1 MTIEQLIFEH
11 AQMTPMKISLI
22 SGTLEVSYEQLWKEI
37 EMAAAWFGENAERG
51 DRIVVSASKNIEFV
65 YTYFGAHLAGMI
77 CVPIDPETNET
88 RLRRIIDV
96 AKPKLI
102 VGELRNHGE
111 LQVIPFGECKNER
124 IEELKFNFPGD
135 NDIAD
140 LLFTTGTTGLPKGV
154 ALTYGN
160 QMAAAENINTFIG
173 NTADD
178 VEMLA
183 LPISHSFGL
192 GRLRCVLA
200 KGGTLV
206 MLGSFASMKKFF
218 GEMERCHVTGFGM
231 VPASWAYI
239 QKMSGEKIG
248 QFADQLKYIEIG
260 SAFMSLEN
268 KQKLMSLLP
277 KTHICMHYGLTEASR
292 SAFISF
298 HDDAEHLMSAGK
310 ASPNTEI
317 AVFNE
322 EGEMLGKTSD
332 YKSSYSQP
340 LDFKSNGTDDGEI
353 CVKGGHVCSDY
364 WGMPKEEFK
373 KDFFGDYFR
382 TGDWGHIDENGY
394 LYLVS
399 RKKEIINVGGKKVS
413 PIEVEEHLNE
423 IDGIVESACVGIHD
437 DVLGEVVKAFCVC
450 SKEVDFEVVKKI
462 LFKKIETYKIPVF
475 FEVIRELP
483 KTQNGKIQR
492 LMLKN

>member
-1 MTIEQLIFEH
+1 MTIERLIFEY
-11 AQMTPMKISLI
+11 AQTMPRKTALI
-22 SGTLEVSYEQLWKEI
+22 QGTFEVSYGQLWKEI
-37 EMAAAWFGENAERG
+37 EMAASWFCHHANRG
-51 DRIVVSASKNIEFV
+51 DRVIVSASKSIDFV
-65 YTYFGAHLAGMI
+65 YAYFGAHLAGMI

-88 RLRRIIDV
+88 RLQRIIDV
-96 AKPKLI
+96 AKPSLI
-102 VGELRNHGE
+102 VGELRNHGDH
-111 LQVIPFGECKNER
+111 QVIPFEECRQELENSRIRKNELPK
-124 IEELKFNFPGD
+124 ED
-135 NDIAD
+135 DVSD

-154 ALTYGN
+154 ALTYAN

-173 NTADD
+173 NTAND

-192 GRLRCVLA
+192 GRLRCVFA
-200 KGGTLV
+200 KGATLV

-239 QKMSGEKIG
+239 LKMSGDKIG
-248 QFADQLKYIEIG
+248 QFVDQLKYIEIG

-277 KTHICMHYGLTEASR
+277 KTRICMHYGLTEASR

-298 HDDAEHLMSAGK
+298 YDDQDHLMSAGK
-310 ASPNTEI
+310 ASPNTNI
-317 AVFNE
+317 AVFSEQGVSLSNNE
-322 EGEMLGKTSD
+322 
-332 YKSSYSQP
+332 
-340 LDFKSNGTDDGEI
+340 DGEI
-353 CVKGGHVCSDY
+353 CVKGAHVCSDY

-382 TGDWGHIDENGY
+382 TGDWGHIDEDGY
-394 LYLVS
+394 IYLVS

-423 IDGIVESACVGIHD
+423 IDGIEESACVGVHD

-450 SKEVDFEVVKKI
+450 SKEVDFEEVKKI
-462 LFKKIETYKIPVF
+462 LFKKIETYKIPAF
-475 FEVIRELP
+475 FEIIKELP
-483 KTQNGKIQR
+483 KTQNGKLQR
-492 LMLKN
+492 LLLK

>member
-1 MTIEQLIFEH
+1 MTIEHLIYEH
-11 AQMTPMKISLI
+11 AQSTPHKIALI
-22 SGTLEVSYEQLWKEI
+22 QGAVEVTYWHLSKEI
-37 EMAAAWFGENAERG
+37 EMAASWFKQNANQG
-51 DRIVVSASKNIEFV
+51 DRVIISASKNIEFV

-88 RLRRIIDV
+88 RLNRIV
-96 AKPKLI
+96 EVSKPKLI

-111 LQVIPFGECKNER
+111 HVVIPFAEVRSNREYGFDSP
-124 IEELKFNFPGD
+124 IETNV
-135 NDIAD
+135 AD

-154 ALTYGN
+154 TLTFAN
-160 QMAAAENINTFIG
+160 QMAAADNINTFIG
-173 NTADD
+173 NTSDD
-178 VEMLA
+178 IELLA

-200 KGGTLV
+200 KGATLV

-218 GEMERCHVTGFGM
+218 GELEKCHVTGFGM

-239 QKMSGEKIG
+239 LMMSGNKIG

-260 SAFMSLEN
+260 SAFMPLEN
-268 KQKLMSLLP
+268 KQKLMNLLP

-298 HDDAEHLMSAGK
+298 HDDTVHLLSAGK

-317 AVFNE
+317 AVFSE
-322 EGEMLGKTSD
+322 QGERLHAN
-332 YKSSYSQP
+332 Q
-340 LDFKSNGTDDGEI
+340 DGEI

-364 WGMPKEEFK
+364 WEMPKEVFEH
-373 KDFFGDYFR
+373 DFFDGYFR
-382 TGDWGHIDENGY
+382 TGDWGHIDDDGY
-394 LYLVS
+394 IYLVS

-423 IDGIVESACVGIHD
+423 IEGIKESACVGVHD

-450 SKEVDFEVVKKI
+450 SKEVDFEDVKKI
-462 LFKKIETYKIPVF
+462 LFKKIEAYKIPAF

-483 KTQNGKIQR
+483 KTQNGKLQR
-492 LMLKN
+492 LLLKK

>member
-1 MTIEQLIFEH
+1 MTIERLVFEH
-11 AQMTPMKISLI
+11 VQTMPRKTALI
-22 SGTLEVSYEQLWKEI
+22 QGQAEVSYEQLWKEVV
-37 EMAAAWFGENAERG
+37 MKAAWFRGHASPG
-51 DRIVVSASKNIEFV
+51 DRVVVSASKDIQFV
-65 YTYFGAHLAGMI
+65 YAYLGIHLAGMI

-88 RLRRIIDV
+88 RLHRIIDV
-96 AKPKLI
+96 ARPSLI

-111 LQVIPFGECKNER
+111 SQVIPFGELHQEFEDLR
-124 IEELKFNFPGD
+124 ISVEKFPKD
-135 NDIAD
+135 DDVAD

-154 ALTYGN
+154 ALTFAN
-160 QMAAAENINTFIG
+160 QVAAAENINTFIG

-200 KGGTLV
+200 KGATLV

-239 QKMSGEKIG
+239 MKMSGDKIG

-260 SAFMSLEN
+260 SAFMPLEN

-277 KTHICMHYGLTEASR
+277 RTRICMHYGLTEASR

-298 HDDAEHLMSAGK
+298 HDDTEHLMTAGK
-310 ASPNTEI
+310 AAPNTDV
-317 AVFNE
+317 AVFSEQGERLSSNE
-322 EGEMLGKTSD
+322 
-332 YKSSYSQP
+332 
-340 LDFKSNGTDDGEI
+340 DGEI

-364 WGMPKEEFK
+364 WGMPKETFLE
-373 KDFFGDYFR
+373 DFFDGYFR
-382 TGDWGHIDENGY
+382 TGDWGHLDEYGY
-394 LYLVS
+394 IHLVS

-423 IDGIVESACVGIHD
+423 IDGIEESACVGVHD

-450 SKEVDFEVVKKI
+450 SKEVDFEEAKKI
-462 LFKKIETYKIPVF
+462 LFKKIENYKIPAF
-475 FEVIRELP
+475 FETIEKLP
-483 KTQNGKIQR
+483 KTQNGKLQR
-492 LMLKN
+492 LMLK